1 MEFSSFRA
9 SKSEEPKETVKRT
22 ILCLVLAAACLGY
35 SRGDETSAEDKSR
48 YTLFNPTPT
57 DSLRIWRTDHAGIVP
72 YTIDA
77 GHFEADITAVSY
89 GYDEQDFGGFF
100 GGGIKGRTESWGYGI
115 TQVKLGLL
123 NRVDA
128 EVIIRPYQTITSTV
142 KFGSI
147 TLGRQ
152 TASGFGDLVSR
163 LKLNVWGNDNGKTA
177 LSISGDV
184 KFPTAEH
191 GIGELGNGQFEGGP
205 GLEFSA
211 QLPWE
216 FELRINSAIN
226 FFEDASDSRQAAFAN
241 LMSLSHSI
249 LSNLEGYCAFNT
261 SVSTITGEDW
271 IGSAKIGLNYRIT
284 KKVELYV
291 GNSFGV
297 TDDAIDY
304 APSVGVAARF

>member
-1 MEFSSFRA
+1 VEFSSFRA
-9 SKSEEPKETVKRT
+9 TKSEEPKETVKRIVLYYIIIAT
-22 ILCLVLAAACLGY
+22 CLAS
-35 SRGDETSAEDKSR
+35 SRGVELQADDKSSH
-48 YTLFNPTPT
+48 TLFNPTPSE
-57 DSLRIWRTDHAGIVP
+57 SLRVWRTDHAGIVP

-77 GHFEADITAVSY
+77 GHFEADITGVTY
-89 GYDEQDFGGFF
+89 GYDEQEFGGFVK
-100 GGGIKGRTESWGYGI
+100 IRTESWSYGI
-115 TQVKLGLL
+115 TQIKLGLL
-123 NRVDA
+123 DRLDA
-128 EVIIRPYQTITSTV
+128 EVIIRPYQTITSTLKANDFPV
-142 KFGSI
+142 FRETG
-147 TLGRQ
+147 
-152 TASGFGDLVSR
+152 SGFGDVVSR
-163 LKLNVWGNDNGKTA
+163 LKLNVWGNDSGKTA

-205 GLEFSA
+205 GLEFAA

-241 LMSLSHSI
+241 LMSLSHGI
-249 LSNLEGYCAFNT
+249 VPNLEGYCAFST

-271 IGSAKIGLNYRIT
+271 IGSVKIGLNYRIA

-297 TDDAIDY
+297 TDDAFDY
-304 APSVGVAARF
+304 APFVGVAARF